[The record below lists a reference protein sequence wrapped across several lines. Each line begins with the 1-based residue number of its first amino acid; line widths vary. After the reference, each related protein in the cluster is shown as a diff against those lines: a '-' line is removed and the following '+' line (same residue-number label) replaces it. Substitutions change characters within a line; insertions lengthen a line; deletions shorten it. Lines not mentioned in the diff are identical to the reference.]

1 MSGNLSALCGCTPTD
16 RLGARPLRKGI
27 LRTMRSR
34 LARTTVLSV
43 LMFVGAACTRS
54 LDTDSLE
61 QTLKERVAADTG
73 SQITSVTCD
82 EDVAAEAG
90 GTFECVATEGSGSTF
105 RLEVTQTDDQGNV
118 TYEYVDASP
127 AP

>member
-1 MSGNLSALCGCTPTD
+1 
-16 RLGARPLRKGI
+16 
-27 LRTMRSR
+27 MRSR
-34 LARTTVLSV
+34 LARTTVLAALV
-43 LMFVGAACTRS
+43 LVGAACTRT

-61 QTLKERVAADTG
+61 QTLKERVATDTG

-90 GTFECVATEGSGSTF
+90 GTFGCVATEGSGSTF
-105 RLEVTQTDDQGNV
+105 RLEVTQIDDQGHV
-118 TYEYVDASP
+118 SYEYVDATP